1 MKMKTIVFSILFFA
15 SFGTLFSQG
24 NLQFNQVKLVG
35 AQETVPAGKVW
46 KIESVLNNAT
56 LQINTSTTAEQN
68 KATQILI
75 NGNGILMATTWG
87 NSYATSSVVSTQ
99 LPIWLPE
106 GTNLAAS
113 TNVFRVSVIEFNVMP

>member
-1 MKMKTIVFSILFFA
+1 MKTIVFSILFFA

-35 AQETVPAGKVW
+35 AQETVPVGKVW

-75 NGNGILMATTWG
+75 NGNGILIATTWG

>member
-1 MKMKTIVFSILFFA
+1 MKNNSILLVYFFA
-15 SFGTLFSQG
+15 LLSGSLYSQG

-35 AQETVPAGKVW
+35 IQETVPVGKVW
-46 KIESVLNNAT
+46 KIESVLNNAS

-75 NGNGILMATTWG
+75 NGTAILMSTTWG
-87 NSYATSSVVSTQ
+87 NSYATSSVESTQ

-106 GTNLAAS
+106 GTNLAVG
-113 TNVFRVSVIEFNVMP
+113 TNVFRVSVIEFNVLP

>member
-1 MKMKTIVFSILFFA
+1 MKMKTIVFNLLFFA

>member
-1 MKMKTIVFSILFFA
+1 MKTIVFSILFFA

>member
-35 AQETVPAGKVW
+35 AQETVPVGKVW

-75 NGNGILMATTWG
+75 NGNGILIATTWG